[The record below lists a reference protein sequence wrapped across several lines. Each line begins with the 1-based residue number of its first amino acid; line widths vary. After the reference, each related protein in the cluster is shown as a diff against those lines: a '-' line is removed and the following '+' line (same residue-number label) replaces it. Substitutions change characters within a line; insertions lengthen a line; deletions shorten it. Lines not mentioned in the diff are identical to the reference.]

1 MGVCVNLLAAILL
14 WSQPTQADRIDG
26 YATYYSPGL
35 MRTVAE
41 NRHLD
46 LSRFKGGVALNRK
59 GDLGR
64 VVWLEFDGD
73 IIGLFLS
80 VDCSQERH
88 FQAREDSNYVIEVP
102 AWLAKEIGFY
112 EYGPYPTTVHFTFP
126 FRGDYEVE

>member
-1 MGVCVNLLAAILL
+1 MNLLAAILL

-64 VVWLEFDGD
+64 VVWLEFDGELY
-73 IIGLFLS
+73 GPFLS
-80 VDCSQERH
+80 VDCSQEIH
-88 FQAREDSNYVIEVP
+88 YNNREAAGYIAEVP

>member
-46 LSRFKGGVALNRK
+46 LSRFKGGVALNAR

-64 VVWLEFDGD
+64 VVWLEFNGE
-73 IIGLFLS
+73 IRGPFLS
-80 VDCSQERH
+80 IDCAQEIH
-88 FQAREDSNYVIEVP
+88 YDDREAAGYIVETS
-102 AWLAKEIGFY
+102 AKFADEMGFY
-112 EYGPYPTTVHFTFP
+112 GVGPVPVIVYFQFP
-126 FRGDYEVE
+126 FRERIPL